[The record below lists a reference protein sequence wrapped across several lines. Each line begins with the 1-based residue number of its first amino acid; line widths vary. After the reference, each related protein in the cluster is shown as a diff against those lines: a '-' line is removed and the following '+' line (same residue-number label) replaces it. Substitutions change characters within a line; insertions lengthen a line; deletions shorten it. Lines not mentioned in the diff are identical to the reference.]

1 MDFTSVDLQRLLDC
15 LPTLPEGEQREILK
29 LLEEYRSTT
38 DKERA
43 RQRFIHYVSYV
54 WPDFIGGNHHRI
66 VADAFDR
73 IVEGELKRLII
84 NMAPRHTKSE
94 FASWLLPA
102 RYLGRWPNR
111 KVIQCSN
118 TAELAS
124 GFGRRARNLIND
136 DHRYHE
142 LYPGIE
148 LAADSKAAA
157 HWHTN
162 RGGEYFAIGVHG
174 KVTGKGADLLVI
186 DDPHALAID
195 TEIPTPEGFR
205 TIEEL
210 EIGDSVFGPDGR
222 PTRVIAK
229 SPIYVDR
236 PLYCVRTDDGEEIH
250 CDAKHLWTYRSDTKL
265 TAPYREATAEELA
278 DWRKA
283 SRPCLPRHAAV
294 EYPAQDLPVN
304 PYVLGVWLG
313 NGTASLGRITSH
325 LDDVAWF
332 RNEFEAA
339 GYETTPQ
346 ADPHNFGVL
355 GLRAALRDLGVLD
368 NKHVPERY
376 LTGSVDQR
384 MALLQGLMD
393 TDGTVTTA
401 GQCSFSN
408 TDVSLIMALRE
419 TLHSLGVKAR
429 VCCYTARGGSY
440 SSRTIE
446 YRVNFKLADACRI
459 PRKRERT
466 FTPTDKRSRS
476 VGVELTDRR
485 AAVQCITVEREDGL
499 FLAGRGY
506 VVTHNSEQEA
516 KDAEAKPEIF
526 DDVYNWY
533 TSGPRQRLQPS
544 AAIVIVMTRWS
555 KRDLTGRLL
564 TKMANGTGDNFEI
577 ITLPA
582 ILDEN
587 PHEPENE
594 RLMWPGYWTLKE
606 MQATRTAI
614 PVSKWQAQYQQNPTS
629 EEGAIIK
636 RDDWRRWP
644 RRSPPACDYILQS
657 WDTAF
662 TTHTRSN
669 YSACTTWGVFE
680 HQEPDEPYPVTN
692 LILLDAYRARMEFP
706 QLKRKVQEFY
716 DHWEPDSLLIEAKG
730 SGASLVQELRWMGMP
745 VAESKPVRGGRQ
757 QSNDKISRANAVS
770 DVFASGFVWAPEAR
784 WAEEVIEECA
794 AFPHGEDDDYV
805 DTVTQALLRFREGGL
820 IRTRLDLD
828 DDDFTRAHVPQEA
841 YY

>member
-1 MDFTSVDLQRLLDC
+1 MDFTSVDLQRLLDR

-186 DDPHALAID
+186 DDPH
-195 TEIPTPEGFR
+195 
-205 TIEEL
+205 
-210 EIGDSVFGPDGR
+210 
-222 PTRVIAK
+222 
-229 SPIYVDR
+229 
-236 PLYCVRTDDGEEIH
+236 
-250 CDAKHLWTYRSDTKL
+250 
-265 TAPYREATAEELA
+265 
-278 DWRKA
+278 
-283 SRPCLPRHAAV
+283 
-294 EYPAQDLPVN
+294 
-304 PYVLGVWLG
+304 
-313 NGTASLGRITSH
+313 
-325 LDDVAWF
+325 
-332 RNEFEAA
+332 
-339 GYETTPQ
+339 
-346 ADPHNFGVL
+346 
-355 GLRAALRDLGVLD
+355 
-368 NKHVPERY
+368 
-376 LTGSVDQR
+376 
-384 MALLQGLMD
+384 
-393 TDGTVTTA
+393 
-401 GQCSFSN
+401 
-408 TDVSLIMALRE
+408 
-419 TLHSLGVKAR
+419 
-429 VCCYTARGGSY
+429 
-440 SSRTIE
+440 
-446 YRVNFKLADACRI
+446 
-459 PRKRERT
+459 
-466 FTPTDKRSRS
+466 
-476 VGVELTDRR
+476 
-485 AAVQCITVEREDGL
+485 
-499 FLAGRGY
+499 
-506 VVTHNSEQEA
+506 SEQEA

-828 DDDFTRAHVPQEA
+828 DDDFTRAPVPQEA